1 MNELLN
7 TFAAG
12 FLFTLAGIFGLVRH
26 FILEPHLPAE
36 PRTPKWLM
44 RVFFGFSTVMIYVG
58 LRYLTAWYTGAAIT
72 APPAATGL
80 GVLLAFTLFVYK
92 GSLLYDTITRKAA
105 FTLDEL
111 VKRFK
116 EL

>member
-1 MNELLN
+1 MSALLN

-12 FLFTLAGIFGLVRH
+12 FFFTLAGVFGLIRH
-26 FILEPHLPAE
+26 FLLEPAMEDHPKA
-36 PRTPKWLM
+36 PKWLL
-44 RVFFGFSTVMIYVG
+44 RVFFGFSTVTTYVG
-58 LRYLTAWYTGAAIT
+58 LRYLTAWYTGAAVV

-92 GSLLYDTITRKAA
+92 GSLLYDTHTRKP
-105 FTLDEL
+105 FSTLDEL
-111 VKRFK
+111 IRRFK